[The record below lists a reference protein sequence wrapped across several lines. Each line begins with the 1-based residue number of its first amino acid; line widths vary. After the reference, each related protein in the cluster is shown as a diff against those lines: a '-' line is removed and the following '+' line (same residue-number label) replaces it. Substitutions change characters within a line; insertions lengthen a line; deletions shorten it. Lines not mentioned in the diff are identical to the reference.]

1 MKLLTTT
8 TLVLSLCTG
17 TVLPVA
23 AENVVG
29 TVKAWQYMLAD
40 GWKSA
45 DGLDNDS
52 LNNALYGARVI
63 DNYPW
68 TRQFLLR
75 QGYNGRYF
83 LADKNTKTVRKLTL
97 KTTSGYSSDLTS
109 VYQGEG
115 KLCGF
120 TLIDT
125 QAALLDEA
133 LQRSD
138 GAENPAEAVQ
148 QARLKFA
155 PKPLMVVPDNCV
167 NPKQQAALAAKRSQK
182 DRELQQ
188 WVAKQSMAEL
198 CRRTGNC

>member
-8 TLVLSLCTG
+8 ALVLSLCASA
-17 TVLPVA
+17 VLPVA

-29 TVKAWQYMLAD
+29 TVKAWQYMQAD

-45 DGLDNDS
+45 DGLDNHT
-52 LNNALYGARVI
+52 LINALYGARVI

-75 QGYNGRYF
+75 MGYNGGYF

-97 KTTSGYSSDLTS
+97 KTASGSSSDLTS

-115 KLCGF
+115 KACGF

-125 QAALLDEA
+125 QASLLDEA

-138 GAENPAEAVQ
+138 RADNPAAAVL
-148 QARLKFA
+148 QARSKFA
-155 PKPLMVVPDNCV
+155 PNPLMVVSDKCV

>member
-8 TLVLSLCTG
+8 ALALSLCTG

-29 TVKAWQYMLAD
+29 TVKAWQYMQAD

-45 DGLDNDS
+45 DSLDNHTLS
-52 LNNALYGARVI
+52 NALYGARVI

-75 QGYNGRYF
+75 MGDNGGYF
-83 LADKNTKTVRKLTL
+83 LADKNTKTVRKLAL
-97 KTTSGYSSDLTS
+97 KTASGSPADLTS

-115 KLCGF
+115 KACGF

-125 QAALLDEA
+125 QASLLDEA
-133 LQRSD
+133 QQRSGGTD
-138 GAENPAEAVQ
+138 NPTEALNH
-148 QARLKFA
+148 ARSTYI
-155 PKPLMVVPDNCV
+155 PKALLIVPDNCV

>member
-8 TLVLSLCTG
+8 TLVLSLYTG

-29 TVKAWQYMLAD
+29 TVKAWQYMQAD

-45 DGLDNDS
+45 DGLDNDT

-115 KLCGF
+115 KVCGF

-125 QAALLDEA
+125 QAAVLDEA

-138 GAENPAEAVQ
+138 GADNPAEAVQ
-148 QARLKFA
+148 QARSKFA

-188 WVAKQSMAEL
+188 WVAKESMAEL

>member
-8 TLVLSLCTG
+8 ALALSLCAG
-17 TVLPVA
+17 NVLPVA

-29 TVKAWQYMLAD
+29 TVKAWQYMQAD

-45 DGLDNDS
+45 DGLDNDT

-97 KTTSGYSSDLTS
+97 KTTSGSSSDLTS

-115 KLCGF
+115 KVCGF

-138 GAENPAEAVQ
+138 GADNPAEAVQ
-148 QARLKFA
+148 QARSKFA
-155 PKPLMVVPDNCV
+155 PKSLMVVPDNCV

-198 CRRTGNC
+198 CRRTDNC

>member
-188 WVAKQSMAEL
+188 WVAKESMAEL

>member
-125 QAALLDEA
+125 QASLLDEA

-188 WVAKQSMAEL
+188 WVAKESMAEL

>member
-8 TLVLSLCTG
+8 VLALSLCTAA
-17 TVLPVA
+17 VFPVA

-29 TVKAWQYMLAD
+29 TVKAWQYMQAE
-40 GWKSA
+40 GWKSI
-45 DGLDNDS
+45 DGLDNDT

-75 QGYNGRYF
+75 QGYNGGYF

-97 KTTSGYSSDLTS
+97 KTTSGSSSDLTS

-115 KLCGF
+115 NVCGF

-138 GAENPAEAVQ
+138 GADNPAEAVQ
-148 QARLKFA
+148 QARSKFA

-167 NPKQQAALAAKRSQK
+167 NPKQQAALAAQRSEK

-188 WVAKQSMAEL
+188 WVARESMAEL

>member
-45 DGLDNDS
+45 DGLDNDT

-188 WVAKQSMAEL
+188 WVAKESMAEL

>member
-8 TLVLSLCTG
+8 ALTLSLCAG

-29 TVKAWQYMLAD
+29 TVKAWQYMQAD

-45 DGLDNDS
+45 DGLDNDT

-188 WVAKQSMAEL
+188 WVAKESMAEL

>member
-8 TLVLSLCTG
+8 ALTLSLCAG

-29 TVKAWQYMLAD
+29 TVKAWQYMQAD

-45 DGLDNDS
+45 DGLDNDT

-155 PKPLMVVPDNCV
+155 PKALMVFPDNCV

-188 WVAKQSMAEL
+188 WVAKESMAEL

>member
-1 MKLLTTT
+1 MKLLTAT
-8 TLVLSLCTG
+8 TLALSLCVG

-23 AENVVG
+23 AENIVG
-29 TVKAWQYMLAD
+29 TVKAWQYMQAD

-45 DGLDNDS
+45 DGLDNHTLS
-52 LNNALYGARVI
+52 NALYGARVI

-75 QGYNGRYF
+75 QGYNGGYF
-83 LADKNTKTVRKLTL
+83 LADKNTKTVHKLAL
-97 KTTSGYSSDLTS
+97 KTASGSSSDLTS

-115 KLCGF
+115 KACGF
-120 TLIDT
+120 VLIDT

-133 LQRSD
+133 QQRASGTD
-138 GAENPAEAVQ
+138 DPAETVRL
-148 QARLKFA
+148 ARTKF
-155 PKPLMVVPDNCV
+155 KSNTLMVVPDNCV
-167 NPKQQAALAAKRSQK
+167 NPKQQAALEAKRSQK

>member
-29 TVKAWQYMLAD
+29 TVKAWQYMQAD

-45 DGLDNDS
+45 DGLDNDT

-188 WVAKQSMAEL
+188 WVAKESMAEL

>member
-8 TLVLSLCTG
+8 TLVLSLCAG

-29 TVKAWQYMLAD
+29 TVKAWQYMQSD

-45 DGLDNDS
+45 EGLDNHT
-52 LNNALYGARVI
+52 LLNALYGARVI

-75 QGYNGRYF
+75 QGYNGSYF
-83 LADKNTKTVRKLTL
+83 LADKDSKTVRKLTL
-97 KTTSGYSSDLTS
+97 KTASGSSSDLTS

-115 KLCGF
+115 KVCGF

-138 GAENPAEAVQ
+138 GADNPAEAVL
-148 QARLKFA
+148 QARSKFA

-167 NPKQQAALAAKRSQK
+167 NPKQQAALAAKRNQK

-188 WVAKQSMAEL
+188 WVAKESMAEL